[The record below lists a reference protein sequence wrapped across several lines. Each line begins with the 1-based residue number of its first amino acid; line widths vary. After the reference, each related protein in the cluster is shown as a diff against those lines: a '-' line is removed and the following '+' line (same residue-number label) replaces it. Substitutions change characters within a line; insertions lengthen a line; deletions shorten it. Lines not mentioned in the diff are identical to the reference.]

1 MKKILLLLAYTA
13 FCCCVEPLMAQP
25 KGNDLRQ
32 QAQEC
37 LNKKDYT
44 KARYLY
50 LQAYNAFAAEG
61 QCQAAVDCG
70 VLASSL
76 YHRENYYKEA
86 FSLLW
91 SVEQTI
97 MKEEQKE
104 GQTLASLRYPVTNER
119 LLMYV
124 KMRNPARAKEQ
135 MTQLEKWAET
145 AKNDSIDTDLLYK
158 KVRYYYTFGMNKQG
172 EDAFARL
179 IARYNRQN
187 NYVKA
192 GECYKELIAMG
203 KNAGN
208 VGMVSHAYQEYMAWN
223 DSVQALE
230 AQKAYNELKAQYDS
244 SLQTVAERD
253 ASLASQRYV
262 AIGLGVLSLL
272 LVVLLCL
279 CGAVLLRFVVRNRK
293 QLKLIQTIN
302 EHNAL
307 KTKFMR
313 NISESMNP
321 LIDTL
326 DGTLPAVKALKTFST
341 HIEELSALEDTLTE
355 TYEVEETNVAAFCEA
370 VAAKVENDLPEGVT
384 LSVNAPRL
392 SVKINKEHVEKIL
405 LHLLKNATTYTPA
418 NGKIWLDFK
427 KRGAHVQQFIVT
439 DTGCGISE
447 ELREKLFTPFAVS
460 GNLIQGDGLGLPI
473 CSLEAAK
480 MNGTLALDETYAK
493 GARFVLSLHN

>member
-1 MKKILLLLAYTA
+1 MKKILLLLACTA
-13 FCCCVEPLMAQP
+13 FCCCMEPLMAQP
-25 KGNDLRQ
+25 KSNDLRQ
-32 QAQEC
+32 QAQES
-37 LNKKDYT
+37 LDKKDYT

-50 LQAYNAFAAEG
+50 LKAYNDYAADG

-70 VLASSL
+70 VLASYL
-76 YHRENYYKEA
+76 YYRENYYKEA
-86 FSLLW
+86 FNLLW

-97 MKEEQKE
+97 MKEEQKT
-104 GQTLASLRYPVTNER
+104 GRTLAALRYPVTNER
-119 LLMYV
+119 LQMYV
-124 KMRNPARAKEQ
+124 RLRNPARAKEQ
-135 MTQLEKWAET
+135 MAQLEKWAEA
-145 AKNDSIDTDLLYK
+145 AKNDSIDTDLLHR

-187 NYVKA
+187 NHVKA
-192 GECYKELIAMG
+192 GECYKELIAAG
-203 KNAGN
+203 ENAGN
-208 VGMVSHAYQEYMAWN
+208 AGMVSHVYRKYMEWN
-223 DSVQALE
+223 DSVQSQV
-230 AQKAYNELKAQYDS
+230 AQAAYNELKAQYDS
-244 SLQTVAERD
+244 SLQAVAERD
-253 ASLASQRYV
+253 TSLATQRYV

-279 CGAVLLRFVVRNRK
+279 CGAVLLRFVARNRK
-293 QLKLIQTIN
+293 QLKVIQTIK

-313 NISESMNP
+313 NMSDSMNP
-321 LIDTL
+321 VIDTL
-326 DGTLPAVKALKTFST
+326 DGTLPAVKALKTFSA
-341 HIEELSALEDTLTE
+341 HIEELSVLEDTLTE
-355 TYEVEETNVAAFCEA
+355 AYEVEETNVATFCES
-370 VAAKVENDLPEGVT
+370 VAAKVRSELPEGVT
-384 LSVNAPRL
+384 LSMNAPKL

-405 LHLLKNATTYTPA
+405 LHLLKNAIIYTPA
-418 NGKIWLDFK
+418 DGKIWLDFK

-439 DTGCGISE
+439 DTGCGIPE

-480 MNGTLALDETYAK
+480 MNGTLALDETYVK